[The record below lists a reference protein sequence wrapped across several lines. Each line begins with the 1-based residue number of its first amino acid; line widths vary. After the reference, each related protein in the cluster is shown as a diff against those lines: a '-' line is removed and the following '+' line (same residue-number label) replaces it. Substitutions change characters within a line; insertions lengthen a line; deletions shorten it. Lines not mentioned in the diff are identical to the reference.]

1 MGRPLPGYRV
11 ALLDDAGR
19 EADEGEIAL
28 ALEPRPLGLMAGY
41 LDDESR
47 ASEAFRGGWY
57 HTGDVARRDGDG
69 YITYVGRADD
79 VFKSSDYRISPF
91 ELESALVEHPSVA
104 EAAVVPAPDPVRL
117 SVPKAFVM
125 LRPGVAAERGT
136 ALALF
141 QFVRQR
147 LAPYKRVRRIEFA
160 ELPKTISGKI
170 RRVELRKL
178 EEQRAYRGER
188 GAEEF
193 REEEFPE
200 LRGATATG
208 R

>member
-1 MGRPLPGYRV
+1 
-11 ALLDDAGR
+11 
-19 EADEGEIAL
+19 
-28 ALEPRPLGLMAGY
+28 
-41 LDDESR
+41 
-47 ASEAFRGGWY
+47 
-57 HTGDVARRDGDG
+57 
-69 YITYVGRADD
+69 
-79 VFKSSDYRISPF
+79 
-91 ELESALVEHPSVA
+91 VEHPSVA

-178 EEQRAYRGER
+178 EEQRAHRGER

>member
-1 MGRPLPGYRV
+1 VRIAPGRWASSRSSTTRSGASSGQSLI
-11 ALLDDAGR
+11 LDR
-19 EADEGEIAL
+19 RRKP
-28 ALEPRPLGLMAGY
+28 PRPWN
-41 LDDESR
+41 ESR
-47 ASEAFRGGWY
+47 AADAFRNGWY
-57 HTGDVARRDGDG
+57 HTGDVARRDEDG

-104 EAAVVPAPDPVRL
+104 EAAVVPAPDPMGL
-117 SVPKAFVM
+117 TVPKAFVM
-125 LRPGVAAERGT
+125 LRPGVTAGRDA

-141 QFVRQR
+141 RFVRER

-178 EEQRAYRGER
+178 EDERASRGER
-188 GAEEF
+188 SAAEF
-193 REEEFPE
+193 RDEDFPE
-200 LRGATATG
+200 LVLRPS
-208 R
+208 RES